1 LAQLGIIKNND
12 LHLISMHQKFT
23 NWNMV
28 KQHEKIPKF
37 KFLPKPC
44 HIFQALYLSIKDLK
58 KGMELLIEGPKHV
71 KMGR

>member
-1 LAQLGIIKNND
+1 
-12 LHLISMHQKFT
+12 
-23 NWNMV
+23 MV

-44 HIFQALYLSIKDLK
+44 HIFQALNLSIKDLK
-58 KGMELLIEGPKHV
+58 KGMELPIEGPKHV